1 MKKWLVVLCLMLAL
15 LMGSALA
22 DTTYTVTITG
32 VDFQVSANI
41 PVAYAEATTSGDSTV
56 ISPSDASNYNI
67 KLELSGNKL
76 TLTLNNATLKSSVE
90 ATISYSGDLPLTIY
104 GIGTN
109 VIENSSSE
117 ESAAAIYCNNLL
129 TLDGSF
135 QSILGKGNYGILANA
150 FNYTQE
156 SRLVIAKGAHIGDIS
171 GKSTAIDVGSPKVP
185 ISGRPNIL
193 IEGQIDSIGKNV
205 KPEGGIC
212 SEYSVEI
219 TGSIGAIDATRTG
232 IRTLRESGNI
242 QIDGTIGNITVSNTE
257 GASVA
262 GIYTPA
268 KIIINNSVGP
278 IIASFEPIN
287 TYSSVQSIYAEKGI
301 VLGSGVYIALP
312 ENGKIATKKTFVNE
326 TYYTVVSSGE
336 DTTATN
342 VQFVKGAASAPET
355 GDSMNLV
362 LWASLLTLSLVG
374 IAVFTRR
381 AKREY

>member
-109 VIENSSSE
+109 VIENSSSQ

-135 QSILGKGNYGILANA
+135 QSILGKGDYGIFAISCSE
-150 FNYTQE
+150 TQE
-156 SRLVIAKGAHIGDIS
+156 GRLVIAKGAHIGDIS
-171 GKSTAIDVGSPKVP
+171 GKLIAISVENLIKPNNS
-185 ISGRPNIL
+185 RPNIL
-193 IEGQIDSIGKNV
+193 IEGQIDSIGKKV
-205 KPEGGIC
+205 KTESGI
-212 SEYSVEI
+212 YSAYSLEI
-219 TGSIGAIDATRTG
+219 TGSIGAIDAKRTG

-257 GASVA
+257 VSR
-262 GIYTPA
+262 
-268 KIIINNSVGP
+268 
-278 IIASFEPIN
+278 
-287 TYSSVQSIYAEKGI
+287 
-301 VLGSGVYIALP
+301 LRVYI
-312 ENGKIATKKTFVNE
+312 
-326 TYYTVVSSGE
+326 
-336 DTTATN
+336 
-342 VQFVKGAASAPET
+342 
-355 GDSMNLV
+355 
-362 LWASLLTLSLVG
+362 
-374 IAVFTRR
+374 RR
-381 AKREY
+381 QK